1 MLEVKKIKFKI
12 LYVSYD
18 GLNDQL
24 GHSQIIPYIKIIN
37 LKNTVHVLSFEKINI
52 KNYLDEHLNELNINW
67 TKLKFT
73 KKSFFLIKVIDFFKL
88 IFYPLY
94 ISIFYKVDAIHCRG
108 HLPALSGLLCKY
120 LLNKKF
126 IFDCRGLWADERID
140 NGSWNTNKLFFKII
154 YSFFKKLELVF
165 FKKSDFTIVLTENI
179 KNHLTNTNVINS
191 NNTYII
197 PCCADYSKFNIVN
210 NSHLVEFKK
219 KLNFTDNQIVIGYFG
234 SINQIYMPNEMLSYF
249 SFFKKKYPNAKF
261 ILISKDF
268 TYFTNNYNKILDL
281 YKHDIFFIS
290 PKQSDLVLYYNI
302 CNLTLCFVKNSFAR
316 KASSPTKIAES
327 LACGTPVVYNED
339 VGDNKL
345 LLSKIYKN
353 GGISSFD
360 DSDLEKSVVNFN
372 FDSLTPDE
380 IRNNSKEYYDLSL
393 AKIKLDMIY
402 DCI

>member
-1 MLEVKKIKFKI
+1 
-12 LYVSYD
+12 
-18 GLNDQL
+18 
-24 GHSQIIPYIKIIN
+24 
-37 LKNTVHVLSFEKINI
+37 
-52 KNYLDEHLNELNINW
+52 
-67 TKLKFT
+67 
-73 KKSFFLIKVIDFFKL
+73 
-88 IFYPLY
+88 
-94 ISIFYKVDAIHCRG
+94 
-108 HLPALSGLLCKY
+108 
-120 LLNKKF
+120 
-126 IFDCRGLWADERID
+126 
-140 NGSWNTNKLFFKII
+140 
-154 YSFFKKLELVF
+154 
-165 FKKSDFTIVLTENI
+165 
-179 KNHLTNTNVINS
+179 
-191 NNTYII
+191 
-197 PCCADYSKFNIVN
+197 
-210 NSHLVEFKK
+210 
-219 KLNFTDNQIVIGYFG
+219 
-234 SINQIYMPNEMLSYF
+234 MPNEMLSYF